1 MSSAQLSALKCELS
15 NEHKEPA
22 EVAPLPS
29 PPHSLDLNR
38 ASPLSPALYF
48 LASPIVQANSLVP
61 SSNLKIAGICA
72 IVIDLSNVHDCLV
85 PLAKHFAASITKVG
99 NGTITT
105 QVSVYALHNP
115 KYNVAH
121 AKSSLPESCQQQAS
135 ETRLSSYTPGLL
147 SIEFQCKDVVKGGG
161 MDFEIGHL
169 ASTLLLPPQSV
180 PRIIIASRTQA
191 LSQFVS
197 IAKKYNCALSL
208 VTGWEEMLSAL
219 NNAF

>member
-121 AKSSLPESCQQQAS
+121 AKSSLPESCQQA
-135 ETRLSSYTPGLL
+135 SYTPGLL

-161 MDFEIGHL
+161 MDSEIGHL
-169 ASTLLLPPQSV
+169 VSTLLLPPQSV

-219 NNAF
+219 NNPL